1 MSDQSLVTL
10 GCSRV
15 LLMTDILLETFELM
29 STDGQLGL
37 LAASTQTCRAWEGIV
52 LKVLWG
58 GWEIDFM
65 DLLEILGPVAMTSK
79 QACSLDLPCSSS
91 TAPWDRFRL
100 AASRI
105 KRLCLQDKL
114 SPRLVTDLSNE
125 SKRSSPPIPR
135 LRILHIGIELD
146 RNAPEILETTLLFMN
161 NGLQTLIMD
170 PLEDGEDDGSDDQIN
185 LTRILSQIPVI
196 SPKLTTLCLIA
207 CDLRGY
213 GDSLLEMLRSPP
225 RLRRLTLFN
234 LGDIGPLA
242 TFMETCPN
250 LEVLELVA
258 DEWSTGGS
266 RSAHLNPFPALAELT
281 IGCSSAEGLI
291 PLLWRVEKLE
301 RLRFQC
307 SSGRISVEELGELSG
322 RLSGIWHIGFGDSD
336 WGSLSLKE
344 LWPLTRCR
352 ALETLRTNIRGLG
365 AIDWTDG
372 DVESLVSHLPRLKEL
387 AVRHY
392 YYDGDIE
399 EWPTPKATLQALVA
413 IITACSAISVIELEI
428 DATVIPH
435 WVTKE
440 SHASLKSVV
449 VCNSPIVDSI
459 GVASFLIRL
468 ASSDGSSIQMA
479 EEVPDSDYDSI
490 WEDTMQLVQQGI
502 AFSSNN
508 GIETTTAH
516 M

>member
-185 LTRILSQIPVI
+185 LARILSQIPVI

-322 RLSGIWHIGFGDSD
+322 RL
-336 WGSLSLKE
+336 
-344 LWPLTRCR
+344 